1 TGEGES
7 TSVIDRAVKMRK
19 EMEARKGLLAWTLLN
34 LSLAGMIYT
43 EMTENLISS
52 YYNITCWPIW
62 HLELTPLASLFILN
76 AAFDFCVYFK
86 YTVAPTS
93 LVASPG
99 QQTLLGLQ
107 NAGGLGLLHPQCSF
121 WFSFLAPSPRPRG
134 QSVLSYSPSRCP
146 RTHPQFGTG
155 CVLGHSPQG
164 QALSSSGTSSPVSSP
179 SSSPSRSPSPS
190 SAGPVE
196 SSGLRSHCHSSPA
209 LCNSMGAEEDVTDL
223 RALHAFLRREEQKRR
238 RVQLD
243 KNQTDLMGKA
253 CSPSSSPALGNCSRS
268 IADCMQVL
276 IKFQYQLAC
285 RPQAPS
291 PHKDVPDLR
300 STCAAE
306 EVWAR
311 VSMQR
316 HLIGPVDS
324 QTTKVRNWINE
335 TIVVPLVQKIESVS
349 IQLQRM
355 VCPELQIRGT
365 MRLWCPLPPLFASPT
380 PSLLTSFLA
389 SPSRLAP
396 CFSSPIF
403 LLEILTLSLQTL
415 PLSTTTPFDK
425 CCPPVEMGGRTVGT
439 GTIKRTDCI
448 LLGRGK
454 PTRRGKPTWR
464 GEPTWSQER
473 GASSDRQNIAGS
485 LVVAVVISCASTVF
499 LLRDSDFF
507 LSFPLCPIALISCY
521 RK

>member
-1 TGEGES
+1 MAPETA

-107 NAGGLGLLHPQCSF
+107 NAGGEWSLRKLLKIT
-121 WFSFLAPSPRPRG
+121 PSPRPRG

-164 QALSSSGTSSPVSSP
+164 QALSSSGTSSPAGTYSPSSSSSQVSSP

-238 RVQLD
+238 RVQLGCSD
-243 KNQTDLMGKA
+243 SS
-253 CSPSSSPALGNCSRS
+253 SPSSSPALGNCSRS

-355 VCPELQIRGT
+355 VCPELQIRDEDI
-365 MRLWCPLPPLFASPT
+365 
-380 PSLLTSFLA
+380 
-389 SPSRLAP
+389 
-396 CFSSPIF
+396 SSPP
-403 LLEILTLSLQTL
+403 S
-415 PLSTTTPFDK
+415 
-425 CCPPVEMGGRTVGT
+425 
-439 GTIKRTDCI
+439 
-448 LLGRGK
+448 
-454 PTRRGKPTWR
+454 
-464 GEPTWSQER
+464 
-473 GASSDRQNIAGS
+473 
-485 LVVAVVISCASTVF
+485 SCAY
-499 LLRDSDFF
+499 
-507 LSFPLCPIALISCY
+507 A
-521 RK
+521 